1 MKSCGE
7 LTVTIRVQVEKYL
20 LVERM
25 NEEKSQEIKLLLRF
39 VIEQSEELTVLI
51 YILW

>member
-1 MKSCGE
+1 M
-7 LTVTIRVQVEKYL
+7 TIRVQVEKCL

-25 NEEKSQEIKLLLRF
+25 NEEKSKTSQEIKLLLRF

-51 YILW
+51 K